1 VTGPLGYPAI
11 SFGLVILVTAGLWPF
26 LGSEARDGL
35 LAAGG
40 LALLTQMI
48 LYVGLHWLRQD
59 PERFALTLILGIGV
73 RMTVVFAA
81 ALLLVWPG
89 ILPAASFLLGLAGFL
104 FALVLLESAFLKLTV
119 YEQSRYAAES

>member
-81 ALLLVWPG
+81 AMLLVWPG